1 MKTEQYAWEQLHRV
15 AASRISPGFADRV
28 VRVARAGV
36 DAAPTFLGYCALS
49 AATAALCLAAVALF
63 SPAAVSDGDLNTPGW
78 QQLADEAEDLV
89 ATL

>member
-1 MKTEQYAWEQLHRV
+1 
-15 AASRISPGFADRV
+15 
-28 VRVARAGV
+28 
-36 DAAPTFLGYCALS
+36 LS

-78 QQLADEAEDLV
+78 QQLADEAEDLA